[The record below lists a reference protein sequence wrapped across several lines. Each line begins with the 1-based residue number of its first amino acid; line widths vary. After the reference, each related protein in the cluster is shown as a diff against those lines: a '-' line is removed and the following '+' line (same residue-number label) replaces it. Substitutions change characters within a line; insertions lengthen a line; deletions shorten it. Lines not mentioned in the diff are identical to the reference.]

1 MIEAAGTGIAYHAKP
16 IVAAAARLR
25 VDHADLTAL
34 LYAQG
39 YREAEIVAGNVA
51 D

>member
-16 IVAAAARLR
+16 FVAATARLR
-25 VDHADLTAL
+25 VDHNDLTAL

-39 YREAEIVAGNVA
+39 YRDDEIAA
-51 D
+51 P